1 MGKHLFVS
9 DGNVK
14 PRTGEKLAGYTIN
27 FGGQKAYIRTTYS
40 GIMAVLRVLDQFK
53 KGAK

>member
-1 MGKHLFVS
+1 MSKNL
-9 DGNVK
+9 
-14 PRTGEKLAGYTIN
+14 RTTPQTVNPPKTAGYFIN